1 MGAAHFPPILHLLTA
16 KLGLNF
22 GVATG
27 DGRVLLLYQ
36 GYGMG
41 CSSRGIINPLSLP
54 TCRGPHRMD
63 AVTDDRFQIASSTEG
78 IRSTGRLRWPHVC
91 VWDQAT
97 CQGPASVVS
106 AVVMG
111 KNRERRLFTRGPA
124 SPPSPSVFF
133 FLCGGSRLS
142 PQTALSPVTPACR
155 LIV

>member
-22 GVATG
+22 GVANG

-78 IRSTGRLRWPHVC
+78 IRSTGRLRWPRVC
-91 VWDQAT
+91 LGSSYLPGSGQCCV
-97 CQGPASVVS
+97 CGRH
-106 AVVMG
+106 G
-111 KNRERRLFTRGPA
+111 KKSRAETVYPRSRF
-124 SPPSPSVFF
+124 PSLPIRFF
-133 FLCGGSRLS
+133 FVRRKSARS
-142 PQTALSPVTPACR
+142 PDSLSPVTPACR